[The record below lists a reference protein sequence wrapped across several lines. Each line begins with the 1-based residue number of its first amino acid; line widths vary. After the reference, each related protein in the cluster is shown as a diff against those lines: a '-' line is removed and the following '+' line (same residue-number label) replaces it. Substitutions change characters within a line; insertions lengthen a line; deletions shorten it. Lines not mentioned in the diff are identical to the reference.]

1 IFLDGGSKTVVQ
13 NNFIGTDIDGKNLIG
28 NKNNGLRMLDS
39 KNNQIGGE
47 IGVAGNL
54 ISSNFENGI
63 LISDGSSENLVQGN
77 LIGTDIDGQ
86 VINEIGNDLNGVR
99 IVNASGNLI
108 GGDIG
113 VTGNVISDNLESG
126 VLIEAENEG
135 DVSGNMVHGNLIG
148 TDITGLQK
156 AGNLLNGIKIQD
168 AFFNKIGN
176 ATDQT
181 RNIISGN
188 GLYGIYITGESA
200 DANEVSGNYIGTSI
214 NGNAAIPNTDGV
226 VIFNGATG
234 NIVGG
239 SADGEG
245 NVISA
250 NARTGIFI
258 GGNKFTGTDTQGNI
272 ISGNF
277 IGTDA
282 QGKSSFLGN
291 KEEGVLISDA
301 SGNYVGGLTPEAG
314 NIIADNFEGVT
325 IVDTNPTIKPNA
337 KENHVEGNVIGVD
350 IGRIESSIKM
360 AAGVVIKN
368 ADNNIIGGFT
378 QKTGLAPG
386 NLIANNEDYGIHFIN
401 TQGKPFDGGNI
412 IEGNIIGFGVGE
424 GRSNGIGVCV
434 ENMDN
439 NTIEKNRIRENKMAG
454 VVIRTVNNGQA
465 NSNHIKQNEI
475 YQNFELGI
483 DLENNNVTPNDSGD
497 GDTGANGLQNYPVI
511 TGVTSS
517 SVNGKLESLPNTS
530 FTVELFSN

>member
-1 IFLDGGSKTVVQ
+1 
-13 NNFIGTDIDGKNLIG
+13 
-28 NKNNGLRMLDS
+28 
-39 KNNQIGGE
+39 
-47 IGVAGNL
+47 
-54 ISSNFENGI
+54 
-63 LISDGSSENLVQGN
+63 
-77 LIGTDIDGQ
+77 
-86 VINEIGNDLNGVR
+86 
-99 IVNASGNLI
+99 
-108 GGDIG
+108 
-113 VTGNVISDNLESG
+113 
-126 VLIEAENEG
+126 
-135 DVSGNMVHGNLIG
+135 
-148 TDITGLQK
+148 
-156 AGNLLNGIKIQD
+156 
-168 AFFNKIGN
+168 
-176 ATDQT
+176 
-181 RNIISGN
+181 
-188 GLYGIYITGESA
+188 ITGESA

-258 GGNKFTGTDTQGNI
+258 GGNKFTGTDTQDNI

-337 KENHVEGNVIGVD
+337 EDNHVEGNVIGVD
-350 IGRIESSIKM
+350 IGRIETTTRMLS
-360 AAGVVIKN
+360 GVVIEN
-368 ADNNIIGGFT
+368 GGSNFIGGNT
-378 QKTGLAPG
+378 TTPGLAPG
-386 NLIANNEDYGIHFIN
+386 NLIAYNLNYGVHIIN
-401 TQGKPFDGGNI
+401 TKTGPFEGGNI
-412 IEGNIIGFGVGE
+412 VEGNIIGFGIGE
-424 GRSNGIGVCV
+424 GRGNGIGVCI
-434 ENMDN
+434 ENMND
-439 NTIEKNRIRENKMAG
+439 NTIEKNRIRENKLSG
-454 VVIRTVNNGQA
+454 VVIRTGNNGQA

-530 FTVELFSN
+530 FTVELFSNQVADDTGFGEGELFLTSLTVVTNEDGDANFFADGLSIAENACVTATAINDNTFDTSEFSECIPISNVPPIVVNSTGDASDANTDNGVCD